1 MNCKAKPW
9 SSVSI
14 FMPISSC
21 RSMWSW
27 CPPALLVS
35 CLRNL
40 HHMPWKWQSM
50 SMVVVYC
57 SASLNTVPK
66 NLNSLRWWNR
76 CWARFQI
83 LRNFSRILL
92 EAPWFWSGPHAQLF
106 HLLFTYLDL
115 QWLTAAWCHP
125 MRPNNHQQSILYL
138 LHIQWPSCPKDT
150 NDSVHRLYPISI
162 LILQESFPK
171 KTRQCF
177 EGSGGPWQW
186 CTGEGNFRGAGWE
199 WM

>member
-9 SSVSI
+9 NSVSI

-21 RSMWSW
+21 RSTWSW

-50 SMVVVYC
+50 YMVVVYC

-92 EAPWFWSGPHAQLF
+92 EAPWIWSGPQAPQIPPVHIPGLKMTYSRLMPPYAAF
-106 HLLFTYLDL
+106 HLYYTYYIVTYPSIS
-115 QWLTAAWCHP
+115 WYPSITA
-125 MRPNNHQQSILYL
+125 
-138 LHIQWPSCPKDT
+138 KDT
-150 NDSVHRLYPISI
+150 NDSVRRLYPISI
-162 LILQESFPK
+162 QFSK
-171 KTRQCF
+171 KA
-177 EGSGGPWQW
+177 S
-186 CTGEGNFRGAGWE
+186 
-199 WM
+199 